1 MPVFPKKPRG
11 FGPPRPKKEKAKF
24 AVGDRVESLFFL
36 GYTGLPV
43 SYRGLPVSAGA
54 LGDVELVQ
62 ADRVFVN
69 WGRNVKGWVYQDQ
82 LVKGPSRPKAI
93 L

>member
-1 MPVFPKKPRG
+1 MKKPRG

-36 GYTGLPV
+36 GYT
-43 SYRGLPVSAGA
+43 GLPVSAGA

-82 LVKGPSRPKAI
+82 LVKGPSRPKVI